1 MGKSRNLWIIIRWWG
16 CVFSYVCICKAGEEE
31 DTTALCLRC
40 LQGLEEKHRSSI
52 SSRPLR
58 LEESSGTARKSHTE
72 SHLCS
77 YVASCISLLVAN
89 PTYVHTPAVYNDL
102 EPPPHHNHPHLCTS
116 VACCLCRL
124 FAAAAVGRRGT
135 HIIGVARTN
144 GLTFPTLTLLLQ
156 RTSKSGPIPPPPP
169 PPPPKSLPLPPP
181 LPPRCTAAAALQ
193 VPAPAHDFSFHP
205 MAHLMAHVHAHVRAC
220 QIAANRRSR
229 SSHATYVRSMHRPMR
244 MPAPAS

>member
-124 FAAAAVGRRGT
+124 FGSPILPPLSLQILQAPALTSPCSSSSRGPAGDTYYRGGT
-135 HIIGVARTN
+135 HKWADISNSDFAA
-144 GLTFPTLTLLLQ
+144 PTYIKKWSDT
-156 RTSKSGPIPPPPP
+156 T
-169 PPPPKSLPLPPP
+169 
-181 LPPRCTAAAALQ
+181 TAAAA
-193 VPAPAHDFSFHP
+193 AAEITT
-205 MAHLMAHVHAHVRAC
+205 ATTTATTTVHCRC
-220 QIAANRRSR
+220 R
-229 SSHATYVRSMHRPMR
+229 T
-244 MPAPAS
+244 ASTCTCA